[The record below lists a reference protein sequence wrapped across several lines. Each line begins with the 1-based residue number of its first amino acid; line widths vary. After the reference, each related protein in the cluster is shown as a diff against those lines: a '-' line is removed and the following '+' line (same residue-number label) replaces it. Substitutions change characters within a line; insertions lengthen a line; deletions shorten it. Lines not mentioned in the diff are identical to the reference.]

1 MMKKFACIAGGI
13 AVAASMGVH
22 ASEVTGLTTFNSG
35 ETISSSEMNGNF
47 TTIKN
52 AVNDNNTRIGN
63 LESTVND
70 STNGL
75 GALGTK
81 VTNLE
86 STVNSLDSAVNNQS
100 TGLGAL
106 GTKVTNLENTV
117 NDSTNGLGALGT
129 KVTNLENAV
138 NDSTNGLGALGTR
151 VGTLETRVDALESGG
166 GCPSDMVPVGPICVD
181 KYEASVWSNP
191 DGTGTR
197 YGDGTDDYAS
207 AGESSAGA
215 NDGCQDNGNNCG
227 AIYAVSKAGV
237 TPSTNITW
245 FQAQQ
250 ACANVG
256 KRLLTNA
263 EWQMAA
269 AGTVDAGCNNT
280 SGNVANTGDD
290 HDGDPGTSCVSAS
303 GVFDMT
309 GNVNEWVAD
318 WVIDDDTGSVKFGT
332 AGTDSFITAVYRGG
346 GPGGG
351 NIFTYNAAQRPDFTA
366 GVVGFRCAK

>member
-181 KYEASVWSNP
+181 KYEASVWDAKTGGTQVTCDPTASPNP
-191 DGTGTR
+191 C
-197 YGDGTDDYAS
+197 GDTTTIFARSVPGVLP
-207 AGESSAGA
+207 A
-215 NDGCQDNGNNCG
+215 N
-227 AIYAVSKAGV
+227 
-237 TPSTNITW
+237 NISW